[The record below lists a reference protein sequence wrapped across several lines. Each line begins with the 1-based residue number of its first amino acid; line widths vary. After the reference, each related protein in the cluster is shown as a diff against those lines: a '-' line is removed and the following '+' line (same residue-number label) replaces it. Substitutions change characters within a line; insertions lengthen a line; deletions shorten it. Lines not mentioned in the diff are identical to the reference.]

1 MLSGHLVWISTRAM
15 TDDRRIAERRTLI
28 RRALEAAG
36 KREPA
41 ADSTPGQALVPVAS
55 PEPDGDQPIQPKPRR
70 GGAAGFAAQIL
81 GQGGQKRGL
90 RGGPETLERARS
102 TYLGAEWSGP
112 ADRRPRPGRI
122 TKTEI

>member
-1 MLSGHLVWISTRAM
+1 M

-28 RRALEAAG
+28 RRALEAAD
-36 KREPA
+36 KSEA
-41 ADSTPGQALVPVAS
+41 AEESTPGRALVPVPS
-55 PEPDGDQPIQPKPRR
+55 PAPDGDEPVQAKPRR
-70 GGAAGFAAQIL
+70 GGAAGFAAHIL

>member
-1 MLSGHLVWISTRAM
+1 MVRDLCFERVSQTMSEE
-15 TDDRRIAERRTLI
+15 RRIAERR
-28 RRALEAAG
+28 RRARRRPDQGIAP
-36 KREPA
+36 EPP
-41 ADSTPGQALVPVAS
+41 PGQALVPVAGAQK
-55 PEPDGDQPIQPKPRR
+55 EPVEPTQAP
-70 GGAAGFAAQIL
+70 GADAGFAAQIL

-90 RGGPETLERARS
+90 RGGPETLDKARS